1 MGEFS
6 DLERRI
12 EHLRRC
18 ASSGP
23 LSPELVAEIES
34 VLSEGYVC
42 ALRADARSYRLR
54 EQVDARVEDF
64 GTPSTAEHEE
74 VLRLARERR
83 TIAHSASRL
92 RERLAILNSVLE
104 RAVGSRSRSG

>member
-1 MGEFS
+1 MGDFS

-12 EHLRRC
+12 EQLRMR

-23 LSPELVAEIES
+23 VCPELEAEIES
-34 VLSEGYVC
+34 ALSDGYVS

-54 EQVDARVEDF
+54 EQVEALVEDVDKPF
-64 GTPSTAEHEE
+64 TADNEE

-83 TIAHSASRL
+83 AIAESTSRL
-92 RERLAILNSVLE
+92 RERLAIL
-104 RAVGSRSRSG
+104 RAVGARSRSA

>member
-1 MGEFS
+1 MGELS

-23 LSPELVAEIES
+23 PSPELVAEIES

-64 GTPSTAEHEE
+64 GTPSTAEHGRCFG
-74 VLRLARERR
+74 LPANGGRSR
-83 TIAHSASRL
+83 TPRAGCGSASR
-92 RERLAILNSVLE
+92 S
-104 RAVGSRSRSG
+104 